1 MVERSDFGAGLFGM
15 DRMPAGRDGQGE
27 HVHQIVSIQEGS
39 QQGALCTAATV
50 ILSTASR
57 GGFCSHCHVTDEETE
72 AQYLGWMKP
81 F

>member
-15 DRMPAGRDGQGE
+15 GRMPAGRDGQGE
-27 HVHQIVSIQEGS
+27 RVHQIVSIQEGS
-39 QQGALCTAATV
+39 QRGALRTAATV

-72 AQYLGWMKP
+72 ARSR
-81 F
+81 